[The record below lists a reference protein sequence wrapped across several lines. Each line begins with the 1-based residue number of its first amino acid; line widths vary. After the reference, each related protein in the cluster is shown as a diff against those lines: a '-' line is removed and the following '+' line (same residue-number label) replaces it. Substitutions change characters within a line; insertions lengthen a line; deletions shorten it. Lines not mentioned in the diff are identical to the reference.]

1 MRRLNKRKTAII
13 LIVMIML
20 LVEIIILGLSR
31 ANNIKEIHT
40 TIIDY
45 GEKLEDDNLILDA
58 INSGKDSYYVV
69 LPDMINN
76 KVVTSYYVALR
87 NDGQSEE
94 TTATENVESDEIN
107 VEINVNEEIQTNTDA
122 ENINDTETSLET
134 TKQVQTEK
142 KPGDKLYLTATEI
155 EEQKLNVIAKYDE
168 KEKNGQLLYNKH
180 LEQII
185 DDKNVT
191 VEGYMPADAILTVEV
206 ASEEK
211 TKEALKDVLN
221 KDITYKIAYD
231 IKLLSNE
238 KEYNPTDFDENV
250 KVSISGVDAIDKEN
264 QKYKVVHINNEN
276 KIEEIEKIEL
286 KDNEVVFD
294 ASSFSTYAL
303 LLDDT
308 MNLTNMAMR
317 ANVAPRTLDNAMT
330 DTWDGTTAATS
341 FKYGDGTAASPYLIQ
356 SCAELAL
363 FRNNVNTG
371 TTYSGQYFQLVR
383 NLDLNGNYW
392 TPIGITEK
400 PFQGI
405 FDGAGYTISNA
416 KIAIA
421 ALTTSIDSYGFF
433 GSIGGGT
440 SKAEVRN
447 VMFDSISIQITASGN
462 TATTTTQKGYH
473 IGIIVGTLYKNANIL
488 NNSITN
494 CSITAGSTLT
504 LANNSFR
511 VAVGGVAGFVANG
524 FTESKNGITISET
537 DPGSTARYSIKS
549 CFADVNINIGTKCAD
564 EASAGQ
570 YAVGGIVG
578 IIRSQPVWPDHCMY
592 NGSITA
598 NGFIGP
604 IFGYLRNSTN
614 YTSTSNYLTLW
625 QGNDAGNLTMTS
637 AYSAPITINGTS
649 INGTVTTGSSTNN
662 IAASVGKGATVIQ
675 SVQGTNKGIA
685 YTETTDNI
693 SLLNGGGLSTNTYL
707 PWTTGYT
714 ITSNFTSVTVANKT
728 TSTYDIDAKN
738 TKTPLT
744 YKWYVNGTLQT
755 ETSNA
760 LTKTSSWEEAYE
772 IDSIIKDNNGFYY
785 LQSFEIPKLELK
797 ITFNIDEAKAKT
809 TAELTGTAKDL
820 INLEDYTYQWYKLD
834 VSGITATEIKGETLA
849 ILTQLVE
856 GQEYKLVA
864 TNTNNAELSREG
876 SFIYKGNRTVIY
888 VDYNNGVDTNDG
900 LTRTTPVKTL
910 STAYTKLSA
919 GGTVDTNIIVIMK
932 DYTAVTFSS
941 TTDNAKS
948 ATITGAYDG
957 QDEGGTLLMAGA
969 NAGRFLRR
977 DTNFEN
983 ITFYGSTSET
993 GTGSTNLYLQ
1003 GQSLT
1008 MGNNVKMSR
1017 YATVGTLPN
1026 FNIYAGWLRYNE
1038 TWDINK
1044 VHSCNVEIKS
1054 GEYNKIILGNGM
1066 GTNAVANL
1074 QNTTSNNIMGTSS
1087 NKFIATLNV
1096 DYTQNLKQYDIGIIA
1111 GGNEIGTLYATPTI
1125 NIKQGHVQIV
1135 IGGNYADSSNRPT
1148 GWSYPLNTFI
1158 GTSTIN
1164 ITGGQVDTVIGASLG
1179 RNVNGTSIKSDAYFY
1194 GDTNINISGGTV
1206 IDNIYGAGVGST
1218 TGYNASSSDTYKS
1231 YGSDVTTTTNIHI
1244 SGGTIS
1250 GNIYG
1255 GGYAGSEH
1263 LTEAQNQTDSG
1274 TLYGNSNVTISGS
1287 PTINGNIYGAGRG
1300 YDYSS
1305 LTNNSNMIGNSTVTI
1320 SGTPTIGTG
1329 KIIYGAGDGTA
1340 LNTTAGLSGNTI
1352 INMNATINK
1361 VIYGGGN
1368 SANVSGDTTVN
1379 LNASNS
1385 SAIYGGGNNTGKV
1398 TAKANI
1404 NINSGTYN
1412 SIYGGG
1418 KNTVNETNI
1427 VGTGGQATSIFGGGT
1442 GTNGTTD
1449 LTNVNIKGTK
1459 ITTAVYGAGGTSS
1472 TTITTRVTLTSS
1484 SAAIPNVYG
1493 GGNSSTSGVTTTNV
1507 NCNGATI
1514 TNVYGGSSNG
1524 GNINQTNVNINSG
1537 TVTTIYGGNR
1547 DGGTV
1552 TQANIIGT
1560 GGQVT
1565 NIYGGGNSSSTTTS
1579 VDTTTITIN
1588 GTKITTAVYG
1598 AGRANSTT
1606 ATTNVTLTS
1615 SSATIPNVYGGGYST
1630 TSGVTTTNVNCN
1642 GATITNVYGGSS
1654 NGGNVD
1660 KTNIKI
1666 NSGTVNNIY
1675 GGNYNSGEVTQ
1686 STNIIM
1692 QGGTISN
1699 SMYGGGRGTSSK
1711 VGTTEN
1717 SATSNVNIVKGTING
1732 SIYGGGYNSVI
1743 YGDANIK
1750 IGKEAVNDATLTDGD
1765 INIAGNIYGG
1775 AKATT
1780 TSHIGVTGNADVNIN
1795 SNEQSITISNSIF
1808 GDGENST
1815 VSSTKNI
1822 TIENYGTSTSLKQ
1835 LDSIEGATQTL
1846 INNSTI
1852 HLLGATNE
1860 ANKYNNVKFT
1870 LNRIDHLK
1878 LANNSTIYLD
1888 NGANLLKA
1896 YSSILLS
1903 EDGTTETLETAKIE
1917 GTIGT
1922 ANGNTVTT
1930 NVDNRIYILQGNNL
1944 NIATNEDVTQ
1954 YGTIN
1959 GMTYLGMYTSSTN
1972 PTGTITL
1979 TGTDNVYV
1987 LGQHKLRHNTE
1998 VDGFYTNLNSNAYK
2012 YVEVTPQNT
2021 EYYIWL
2027 IGTVPKEQ
2035 QLETDITARKYTT
2048 IGTAELPLTTVNSPN
2063 TVYNVSKIDGS
2074 LATDV
2079 SIKYRNSIPTIAST
2093 EEEANT
2099 TFALEMKT
2107 GVSAWTS
2114 NARTNFFMSAGATSG
2129 FYNGSTEY
2137 LSDNSTQ
2144 VPNLIFNIYNS
2155 QNISEDADLG
2165 FVTIGITV
2173 LKPETALKYN
2183 VSELA
2188 IKINIKTSTT
2198 QENGYATGIAP
2209 GEKFVSE
2216 FETIETNITD
2226 SSEFSTY
2233 YALGISNFSNY
2244 EYNEIYSTCHR
2255 ALISRDS
2262 YGDGFAFPSGTKI
2275 TMLDMVTNKYYYY
2288 IVTSA
2293 DQTAVKYVYNL
2304 SDFLEMGTTNL
2315 NYNEATAVSTYID
2328 SSSDSVTERFVFH
2341 VDFKEGELS
2350 ETKENNTLYL
2360 ELRNSEEQTIINV
2373 LGTQRDTCKYGVYVN
2388 KDAILDTKIQE
2399 IPTTIGLGD
2408 DFNLK
2413 VSSTFT
2419 QQVVNGKTI
2428 YDTQYLGK
2436 KMGITINIWSVANAT
2451 FLNGQEIMGITYE
2464 INGTTYYPNVNGTAR
2479 IKVADNVS
2487 NVVSNINVHTGGNK
2501 TLSTGDYV
2509 IIVDTLASAD
2519 GEYYDRDLRNH
2530 DKKTLT
2536 IKNNTYGLKIT
2547 VDDQDRIIEKGKTN
2561 ITVNMEKSVSN
2572 IENPTFNV
2580 KMYRRDYSE
2589 ENSTTYNETISI
2601 TAQANTPSFEIAI
2614 PTNIKTGT
2622 YKIIVELYDGDIYVG
2637 EAYDYFIV
2645 T

>member
-134 TKQVQTEK
+134 TKQVQMEK

-191 VEGYMPADAILTVEV
+191 VEGYMPADAILTVAV
-206 ASEEK
+206 ANEEK

-400 PFQGI
+400 PFQGV

-564 EASAGQ
+564 ETSAGQ

-604 IFGYLRNSTN
+604 IFGYLRNSTD
-614 YTSTSNYLTLW
+614 YSSTSNYLTLW

-637 AYSAPITINGTS
+637 AYSAPIEINGTS

-675 SVQGTNKGIA
+675 SIQGTNKGIA

-888 VDYNNGVDTNDG
+888 VDYAEGSNTNDG
-900 LTRTTPVKTL
+900 LTPETAVKTMV
-910 STAYTKLSA
+910 SAYMKLSSS
-919 GGTVDTNIIVIMK
+919 GDINTNIIVVIGK
-932 DYTAVTFSS
+932 YTATVFSAS
-941 TTDNAKS
+941 TNANMSKP
-948 ATITGAYDG
+948 ATITGAY
-957 QDEGGTLLMAGA
+957 GGTDYQGNLLMAGDT
-969 NAGRFLRR
+969 AGRFLVA
-977 DTNFEN
+977 DTAFEHLE
-983 ITFYGSTSET
+983 FRGSFTD
-993 GTGSTNLYLQ
+993 GTTASTNLYLQ
-1003 GQSLT
+1003 GYSLT
-1008 MGNNVKMSR
+1008 MGRGVTMSNYNYINIGTIPDFNV
-1017 YATVGTLPN
+1017 
-1026 FNIYAGWLRYNE
+1026 YAGWRRYNYATLPRNNSHIIIE
-1038 TWDINK
+1038 
-1044 VHSCNVEIKS
+1044 S
-1054 GEYNKIILGNGM
+1054 GQYGTIALGGNT
-1066 GTNAVANL
+1066 GTNAVSNL
-1074 QNTTSNNIMGTSS
+1074 SNTTSNNFTGSS
-1087 NKFIATLNV
+1087 SSDTFSVTL
-1096 DYTQNLKQYDIGIIA
+1096 DIEYEQKLKQYDIGYVI
-1111 GGNEIGTLYATPTI
+1111 GGSTLGNIYANQTI
-1125 NIKQGHVQIV
+1125 NIKNGVIYEL
-1135 IGGNYADSSNRPT
+1135 IGGSLGDSSNRPT
-1148 GWSYPLNTFI
+1148 DWNYPLNTFI
-1158 GTSTIN
+1158 GSTTIN
-1164 ITGGQVDTVIGASLG
+1164 IIGGSIDEVCAGSMGGNIS
-1179 RNVNGTSIKSDAYFY
+1179 GTSIVGDSYFY
-1194 GDTNINISGGTV
+1194 GTITVNMSKGEIVGNLYGAGCGSVTGYNAKSSDPYSSYGQSVTTTTNINISGGT
-1206 IDNIYGAGVGST
+1206 I
-1218 TGYNASSSDTYKS
+1218 
-1231 YGSDVTTTTNIHI
+1231 
-1244 SGGTIS
+1244 GGD
-1250 GNIYG
+1250 IYG
-1255 GGYAGSEH
+1255 GGYAYSEK
-1263 LTEAQNQTDSG
+1263 LTEATTPNDGGALFGDS
-1274 TLYGNSNVTISGS
+1274 NITISGS
-1287 PTINGNIYGAGRG
+1287 PTISGNIYGAGRG
-1300 YDYSS
+1300 
-1305 LTNNSNMIGNSTVTI
+1305 NNFTSKTYNAIVIGNSNITLG
-1320 SGTPTIGTG
+1320 GTPTITG
-1329 KIIYGAGDGTA
+1329 
-1340 LNTTAGLSGNTI
+1340 
-1352 INMNATINK
+1352 
-1361 VIYGGGN
+1361 
-1368 SANVSGDTTVN
+1368 
-1379 LNASNS
+1379 
-1385 SAIYGGGNNTGKV
+1385 AIYGGGNGVISNPSIAELTGE
-1398 TAKANI
+1398 TNI
-1404 NINSGTYN
+1404 NITTSLENNIYGGGNYATTNETNVYLKSGTTTGN
-1412 SIYGGG
+1412 IYGGG
-1418 KNTVNETNI
+1418 KNAQATTTHVYIQGGTASTIYGGSDSEGNVRTTNI
-1427 VGTGGQATSIFGGGT
+1427 
-1442 GTNGTTD
+1442 NGTSGTVSTIYGGNY
-1449 LTNVNIKGTK
+1449 LAGVSTTTNVTINGTK
-1459 ITTAVYGAGGTSS
+1459 ISTAIYGGGNQATT
-1472 TTITTRVTLTSS
+1472 TTTNITLTNSTS
-1484 SAAIPNVYG
+1484 QIPLVYG
-1493 GGNSSTSGVTTTNV
+1493 GGKNANVTTTNI
-1507 NCNGATI
+1507 NCNGASI
-1514 TNVYGGSSNG
+1514 NNVYGGSGDG
-1524 GNINQTNVNINSG
+1524 GNINKTNVKINSS
-1537 TVTTIYGGNR
+1537 TVTTVYGGNR
-1547 DGGTV
+1547 NGGTV

-1560 GGQVT
+1560 GGQVA
-1565 NIYGGGNSSSTTTS
+1565 NIYGGGSKTSTGTTTS

-1588 GTKITTAVYG
+1588 GTKITSSIYG
-1598 AGRANSTT
+1598 AGRLNSSTG
-1606 ATTNVTLTS
+1606 TTNVTLTS

-1732 SIYGGGYNSVI
+1732 NIYGGGYNSVI
-1743 YGDANIK
+1743 YGDTNVS
-1750 IGKEAVNDATLTDGD
+1750 IGGIDSSRELD

-1780 TSHIGVTGNADVNIN
+1780 TSHIGVTGTSNVNIN
-1795 SNEQSITISNSIF
+1795 GNGYTVFTIAKSVF
-1808 GDGENST
+1808 GDGESST

-1870 LNRIDHLK
+1870 LNKIDHLK

-1922 ANGNTVTT
+1922 ANENTVTT

-1987 LGQHKLRHNTE
+1987 LGQHKANHNTE
-1998 VDGFYTNLNSNAYK
+1998 VDGFYTNLNSSAYK
-2012 YVEVTPQNT
+2012 YVGVTPQNT
-2021 EYYIWL
+2021 GYYIWL
-2027 IGTVPKEQ
+2027 IGTVPQEQ
-2035 QLETDITARKYTT
+2035 QLEKDITARKYTT
-2048 IGTAELPLTTVNSPN
+2048 IGTVELPLTTVNSPN
-2063 TVYNVSKIDGS
+2063 TVYNVSKIDGN

-2079 SIKYRNSIPTIAST
+2079 SIKDRSLIPTIAST
-2093 EEEANT
+2093 EEKANT

-2114 NARTNFFMSAGATSG
+2114 NAITKFFISAGATSG
-2129 FYNGSTEY
+2129 SYSGSTEY

-2408 DFNLK
+2408 DFNIK

-2419 QQVVNGKTI
+2419 QQLVNEKTI
-2428 YDTQYLGK
+2428 YDTQYLDK

-2451 FLNGQEIMGITYE
+2451 LLNGQEIMGITYE

-2479 IKVADNVS
+2479 IKVSENVS
-2487 NVVSNINVHTGGNK
+2487 NVISNINVHTGGNK

-2519 GEYYDRDLRNH
+2519 GEYYERDIQNH

-2536 IKNNTYGLKIT
+2536 IKNSTYGLKIT

>member
-94 TTATENVESDEIN
+94 TTATENAVSNEIN
-107 VEINVNEEIQTNTDA
+107 IDEEAQINTVVEDTSN
-122 ENINDTETSLET
+122 TETNLET
-134 TKQVQTEK
+134 TKQVQMEK

-185 DDKNVT
+185 DDKNIT

-303 LLDDT
+303 LLDDS

-400 PFQGI
+400 PFQGV

-564 EASAGQ
+564 ETSAGQ

-604 IFGYLRNSTN
+604 IFGYLRNSTD
-614 YTSTSNYLTLW
+614 YSSTSNYLTLW

-637 AYSAPITINGTS
+637 AYSAPIEINGTS

-675 SVQGTNKGIA
+675 SIQGTNKGIA

-888 VDYNNGVDTNDG
+888 VDYAEGSNTNDG
-900 LTRTTPVKTL
+900 LTPETAVKTMV
-910 STAYTKLSA
+910 SAYMKLSSS
-919 GGTVDTNIIVIMK
+919 GDINTNIIVVIGK
-932 DYTAVTFSS
+932 YTATVFSAS
-941 TTDNAKS
+941 TNANMSKP
-948 ATITGAYDG
+948 ATITGAY
-957 QDEGGTLLMAGA
+957 GGTDYQGNLLMAGDT
-969 NAGRFLRR
+969 AGRFLVA
-977 DTNFEN
+977 DTAFEHLE
-983 ITFYGSTSET
+983 FRGSFTD
-993 GTGSTNLYLQ
+993 GTTASTNLYLQ
-1003 GQSLT
+1003 GYSLT
-1008 MGNNVKMSR
+1008 MGRGVTMSNYNYINIGTIPDFNV
-1017 YATVGTLPN
+1017 
-1026 FNIYAGWLRYNE
+1026 YAGWRRYNYATLPRNNSHIIIE
-1038 TWDINK
+1038 
-1044 VHSCNVEIKS
+1044 S
-1054 GEYNKIILGNGM
+1054 GQYGTIALGGNT
-1066 GTNAVANL
+1066 GTNAVSNL
-1074 QNTTSNNIMGTSS
+1074 SNTTSNNFTGSS
-1087 NKFIATLNV
+1087 SSDTFSVTL
-1096 DYTQNLKQYDIGIIA
+1096 DIEYEQKLKQYDIGYVI
-1111 GGNEIGTLYATPTI
+1111 GGSTLGNIYANQTI
-1125 NIKQGHVQIV
+1125 NIKNGVIYEL
-1135 IGGNYADSSNRPT
+1135 IGGSLGDSSNRPT
-1148 GWSYPLNTFI
+1148 DWNYPLNTFI
-1158 GTSTIN
+1158 GSTTIN
-1164 ITGGQVDTVIGASLG
+1164 IIGGSIDEVCAGSMGGNIS
-1179 RNVNGTSIKSDAYFY
+1179 GTSIVGDSYFY
-1194 GDTNINISGGTV
+1194 GTITVNMSKGEIVGNLYGAGCGSVTGYNAKSSDPYSSYGQSVTTTTNINISGGT
-1206 IDNIYGAGVGST
+1206 I
-1218 TGYNASSSDTYKS
+1218 
-1231 YGSDVTTTTNIHI
+1231 
-1244 SGGTIS
+1244 GGD
-1250 GNIYG
+1250 IYG
-1255 GGYAGSEH
+1255 GGYAYSEK
-1263 LTEAQNQTDSG
+1263 LTEATTPNDGGALFGDS
-1274 TLYGNSNVTISGS
+1274 NITISGS
-1287 PTINGNIYGAGRG
+1287 PTISGNIYGAGRG
-1300 YDYSS
+1300 
-1305 LTNNSNMIGNSTVTI
+1305 NNFTSKTYNAIVIGNSNITLG
-1320 SGTPTIGTG
+1320 GTPTITG
-1329 KIIYGAGDGTA
+1329 
-1340 LNTTAGLSGNTI
+1340 
-1352 INMNATINK
+1352 
-1361 VIYGGGN
+1361 
-1368 SANVSGDTTVN
+1368 
-1379 LNASNS
+1379 
-1385 SAIYGGGNNTGKV
+1385 AIYGGGNGVISNPSIAELTGE
-1398 TAKANI
+1398 TNI
-1404 NINSGTYN
+1404 NITTSLENNIYGGGNYATTNETNVYLKSGTTTGN
-1412 SIYGGG
+1412 IYGGG
-1418 KNTVNETNI
+1418 KNAQATTTHVYIQGGTASTIYGGSDSEGNVRTTNI
-1427 VGTGGQATSIFGGGT
+1427 
-1442 GTNGTTD
+1442 NGTSGTVSTIYGGNY
-1449 LTNVNIKGTK
+1449 LAGVSTTTNVTINGTK
-1459 ITTAVYGAGGTSS
+1459 ISTAIYGGGNQATT
-1472 TTITTRVTLTSS
+1472 TTTNITLTNSTS
-1484 SAAIPNVYG
+1484 QIPLVYG
-1493 GGNSSTSGVTTTNV
+1493 GGKNANVTTTNI
-1507 NCNGATI
+1507 NCNGASI
-1514 TNVYGGSSNG
+1514 NNVYGGSGDG
-1524 GNINQTNVNINSG
+1524 GNINKTNVKINSS
-1537 TVTTIYGGNR
+1537 TVTTVYGGNR
-1547 DGGTV
+1547 NGGTV

-1560 GGQVT
+1560 GGQVA
-1565 NIYGGGNSSSTTTS
+1565 NIYGGGSKTSTGTTTS

-1588 GTKITTAVYG
+1588 GTKITSSIYG
-1598 AGRANSTT
+1598 AGRLNSSTG
-1606 ATTNVTLTS
+1606 TTNVTLTS

-1717 SATSNVNIVKGTING
+1717 SATSNVHITKGTING
-1732 SIYGGGYNSVI
+1732 NIYGGGYDSVI
-1743 YGDANIK
+1743 YGDTNVS
-1750 IGKEAVNDATLTDGD
+1750 IGGIDSSRELD

-1780 TSHIGVTGNADVNIN
+1780 TSHIGVTGTSNVNIN
-1795 SNEQSITISNSIF
+1795 GNGYTVFTIAKSVF
-1808 GDGENST
+1808 GDGESST

-1870 LNRIDHLK
+1870 LNKIDHLK

-1922 ANGNTVTT
+1922 ANENTVTT

-1987 LGQHKLRHNTE
+1987 LGQHKANHNTE
-1998 VDGFYTNLNSNAYK
+1998 VDGFYTNLNSSAYK
-2012 YVEVTPQNT
+2012 YVGVTPQNT
-2021 EYYIWL
+2021 GYYIWL
-2027 IGTVPKEQ
+2027 IGTVPQEQ
-2035 QLETDITARKYTT
+2035 QLEKDITARKYTT
-2048 IGTAELPLTTVNSPN
+2048 IGTVELPLTTVNSPN
-2063 TVYNVSKIDGS
+2063 TVYNVSKIDGN

-2079 SIKYRNSIPTIAST
+2079 SIKDRSLIPTIAST
-2093 EEEANT
+2093 EEKANT

-2114 NARTNFFMSAGATSG
+2114 NAITKFFISAGATSG
-2129 FYNGSTEY
+2129 SYSGSTEY

-2408 DFNLK
+2408 DFNIK

-2419 QQVVNGKTI
+2419 QQLVNEKTI
-2428 YDTQYLGK
+2428 YDTQYLDK

-2451 FLNGQEIMGITYE
+2451 LLNGQEIMGITYE

-2479 IKVADNVS
+2479 IKVSENVS
-2487 NVVSNINVHTGGNK
+2487 NVISNINVHTGGNK

-2519 GEYYDRDLRNH
+2519 GEYYKRDIQNH

-2536 IKNNTYGLKIT
+2536 IKNSTYGLKIT

>member
-1 MRRLNKRKTAII
+1 
-13 LIVMIML
+13 ML

-94 TTATENVESDEIN
+94 TTATENAVSNEIN
-107 VEINVNEEIQTNTDA
+107 IDEEAQINTVVEDTSN
-122 ENINDTETSLET
+122 TETNLET
-134 TKQVQTEK
+134 TKQVQMEK

-185 DDKNVT
+185 DDKNIT

-303 LLDDT
+303 LLDDS

-400 PFQGI
+400 PFQGV

-755 ETSNA
+755 ETSNV

-888 VDYNNGVDTNDG
+888 VDYAEGSNTNDG
-900 LTRTTPVKTL
+900 LTPETAVKTMV
-910 STAYTKLSA
+910 SAYMKLSSS
-919 GGTVDTNIIVIMK
+919 GDINTNIIVVIGK
-932 DYTAVTFSS
+932 YTATVFSAS
-941 TTDNAKS
+941 TNANMSKP
-948 ATITGAYDG
+948 ATITGAY
-957 QDEGGTLLMAGA
+957 GGTDYQGNLLMAGDT
-969 NAGRFLRR
+969 AGRFLVA
-977 DTNFEN
+977 DTAFEHLE
-983 ITFYGSTSET
+983 FRGSFTD
-993 GTGSTNLYLQ
+993 GTTASTNLYLQ
-1003 GQSLT
+1003 GYSLT
-1008 MGNNVKMSR
+1008 MGRGVTMSNYNYINIGTIPDFNV
-1017 YATVGTLPN
+1017 
-1026 FNIYAGWLRYNE
+1026 YAGWRRYNYATLPRNNSHIIIE
-1038 TWDINK
+1038 
-1044 VHSCNVEIKS
+1044 S
-1054 GEYNKIILGNGM
+1054 GQYGTIALGGNT
-1066 GTNAVANL
+1066 GTNAVSNL
-1074 QNTTSNNIMGTSS
+1074 SNTTSNNFTGSS
-1087 NKFIATLNV
+1087 SSDTFSVTL
-1096 DYTQNLKQYDIGIIA
+1096 DIEYEQKLKQYDIGYVI
-1111 GGNEIGTLYATPTI
+1111 GGSTLGNIYANQTI
-1125 NIKQGHVQIV
+1125 NIKNGVIYEL
-1135 IGGNYADSSNRPT
+1135 IGGSLGDSSNRPT
-1148 GWSYPLNTFI
+1148 DWNYPLNTFI
-1158 GTSTIN
+1158 GSTTIN
-1164 ITGGQVDTVIGASLG
+1164 IIGGSIDEVCAGSMGGNIS
-1179 RNVNGTSIKSDAYFY
+1179 GTSIVGDSYFY
-1194 GDTNINISGGTV
+1194 GTITVNMSKGEIVGNLYGAGCGSVTGYNAKSSDPYSSYGQSVTTTTNINISGGT
-1206 IDNIYGAGVGST
+1206 I
-1218 TGYNASSSDTYKS
+1218 
-1231 YGSDVTTTTNIHI
+1231 
-1244 SGGTIS
+1244 GGD
-1250 GNIYG
+1250 IYG
-1255 GGYAGSEH
+1255 GGYAYSEK
-1263 LTEAQNQTDSG
+1263 LTEATTPNDGGALFGDS
-1274 TLYGNSNVTISGS
+1274 NITISGS
-1287 PTINGNIYGAGRG
+1287 PTISGNIYGAGRG
-1300 YDYSS
+1300 
-1305 LTNNSNMIGNSTVTI
+1305 NNFTSKTYNAIVIGNSNITLG
-1320 SGTPTIGTG
+1320 GTPTITG
-1329 KIIYGAGDGTA
+1329 
-1340 LNTTAGLSGNTI
+1340 
-1352 INMNATINK
+1352 
-1361 VIYGGGN
+1361 
-1368 SANVSGDTTVN
+1368 
-1379 LNASNS
+1379 
-1385 SAIYGGGNNTGKV
+1385 AIYGGGNGVISNPSIAELTGE
-1398 TAKANI
+1398 TNI
-1404 NINSGTYN
+1404 NITTSLENNIYGGGNYATTNETNVYLKSGTTTGN
-1412 SIYGGG
+1412 IYGGG
-1418 KNTVNETNI
+1418 KNAQATTTHVYIQGGTASTIYGGSDSEGNVRTTNI
-1427 VGTGGQATSIFGGGT
+1427 
-1442 GTNGTTD
+1442 NGTSGTVSTIYGGNY
-1449 LTNVNIKGTK
+1449 LAGVSTTTNVTINGTK
-1459 ITTAVYGAGGTSS
+1459 ISTAIYGGGNQATT
-1472 TTITTRVTLTSS
+1472 TTTNITLTNSTS
-1484 SAAIPNVYG
+1484 QIPLVYG
-1493 GGNSSTSGVTTTNV
+1493 GGKNANVTTTNI
-1507 NCNGATI
+1507 NCNGASI
-1514 TNVYGGSSNG
+1514 NNVYGGSGDG
-1524 GNINQTNVNINSG
+1524 GNINKTNVKINSS
-1537 TVTTIYGGNR
+1537 TVTTVYGGNR
-1547 DGGTV
+1547 NGGTV

-1560 GGQVT
+1560 GGQVA
-1565 NIYGGGNSSSTTTS
+1565 NIYGGGSKTSTGTTTS

-1588 GTKITTAVYG
+1588 GTKITSSIYG
-1598 AGRANSTT
+1598 AGRLNSSTG
-1606 ATTNVTLTS
+1606 TTNVTLTS

-1717 SATSNVNIVKGTING
+1717 SATSNVHITKGTING
-1732 SIYGGGYNSVI
+1732 NIYGGGYDSVI
-1743 YGDANIK
+1743 YGDTNVS
-1750 IGKEAVNDATLTDGD
+1750 IGGIDSSRELD

-1780 TSHIGVTGNADVNIN
+1780 TSHIGVTGTSNVNIN
-1795 SNEQSITISNSIF
+1795 GNGYTVFTIAKSVF
-1808 GDGENST
+1808 GDGESST

-1870 LNRIDHLK
+1870 LNKIDHLK

-1922 ANGNTVTT
+1922 ANENTVTT

-1987 LGQHKLRHNTE
+1987 LGQHKANHNTE
-1998 VDGFYTNLNSNAYK
+1998 VDGFYTNLNSSAYK
-2012 YVEVTPQNT
+2012 YVGVTPQNT
-2021 EYYIWL
+2021 GYYIWL
-2027 IGTVPKEQ
+2027 IGTVPQEQ
-2035 QLETDITARKYTT
+2035 QLEKDITARKYTT
-2048 IGTAELPLTTVNSPN
+2048 IGTVELPLTTVNSPN
-2063 TVYNVSKIDGS
+2063 TVYNVSKIDGN

-2079 SIKYRNSIPTIAST
+2079 SIKDRSLIPTIAST
-2093 EEEANT
+2093 EEKANT

-2114 NARTNFFMSAGATSG
+2114 NAITKFFISAGATSG
-2129 FYNGSTEY
+2129 SYSGSTEY

-2408 DFNLK
+2408 DFNIK
-2413 VSSTFT
+2413 VSSTF
-2419 QQVVNGKTI
+2419 QQQLVHEKTI
-2428 YDTQYLGK
+2428 YDTQYLDK

-2451 FLNGQEIMGITYE
+2451 LLNGQEIMGITYE

-2479 IKVADNVS
+2479 IKVSENVS
-2487 NVVSNINVHTGGNK
+2487 NVISNINVHTGGNK

-2519 GEYYDRDLRNH
+2519 GEYYERDIQNH

-2536 IKNNTYGLKIT
+2536 IKNSTYGLKIT